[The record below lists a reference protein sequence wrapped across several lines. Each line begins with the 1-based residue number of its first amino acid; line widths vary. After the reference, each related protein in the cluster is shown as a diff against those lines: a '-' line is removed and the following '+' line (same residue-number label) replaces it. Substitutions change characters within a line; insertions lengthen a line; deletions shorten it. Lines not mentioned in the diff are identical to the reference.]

1 MNQKQSLEISI
12 PSELGYEKVA
22 LSAIAVLAQM
32 TGFSRER
39 TDDLKTALAEA
50 VTNAIEHGNGLNVQ
64 LPVQIIVWIEQDA
77 LTLRIIDQGL
87 KPLPRFTCPRQQ
99 RADCRGWGFM
109 LMKNLTDEVRAIV
122 MPGYNELQ
130 LVMLRPA

>member
-1 MNQKQSLEISI
+1 MNQKKTLEISI

-22 LSAIAVLAQM
+22 LSAVAMLAQM
-32 TGFSRER
+32 MGFSRER

-50 VTNAIEHGNGLNVQ
+50 VTNAIEHGNGCNVQLNVQ
-64 LPVQIIVWIEQDA
+64 IVAWIEQDA
-77 LTLRIIDQGL
+77 LILRIIDQGL
-87 KPLPRFTCPRQQ
+87 QPLPRFTCPRQQ

-109 LMKNLTDEVRAIV
+109 LMKNLADEVRALV

-130 LVMLRPA
+130 LVMYRAS